1 MNFKTVIHTVL
12 SLTLLALAACSHDD
26 LKLESEDNTQDK
38 YLLLR
43 IALPAEA
50 AKTRSNPMGGE
61 EGNGREEGLENEN
74 KIHDINLFF
83 YDDRI
88 NGNKGLESPDD
99 TQILY
104 HVYYNSDDENDPNNT
119 TLEELE
125 DEDRIDGG
133 NFLTGPNYYQLSF
146 KIPEDK
152 QYLLRDG
159 IKFAAVANLGYIE
172 NINTLGQLRNY
183 EFNASLSLKNIADKK
198 ANEIE
203 KFPMSTAYNAEY
215 KYNGKTTGNNTIR
228 LAGAGNHFEGVTT
241 VERIYARLDLWYKE
255 SENAVKDGNDI
266 TCLKYKVKANE
277 QDYTDNMVYI
287 CNVLPVNVMQN
298 PSYLFKKVTNAN
310 PAPTEWIKASIAAIN
325 SFNWAGKETPNA
337 IPTSTPNDLPTNYVM
352 ERHTLDKSADG
363 TTGQL
368 NDWYGSTAIDKVRD
382 DIKVA
387 TNGKLSAY
395 YHGVPNSDTNPN
407 YGCDHIA
414 IISYA
419 NENTH
424 PTDCFHS
431 NYLTGLAFRGLYI
444 PAKIY
449 SAYDA
454 VTGELTE
461 LTNNTAVPAQD
472 RIYQYSPSTG
482 DGNNKLS
489 ERYNLYFSNKKAAED
504 YRNFHLEESGIITE
518 FKSEYNANYGF
529 GFICYYNLWLRHY
542 NDETADPQR
551 DYPMEYA
558 TVRNNI
564 YRVSISFNGPGD
576 PSPTMREPDTM
587 QARIFVRKW
596 NYRKENKPLEF

>member
-1 MNFKTVIHTVL
+1 MKFKTVIHTVL
-12 SLTLLALAACSHDD
+12 SLTLLASAACTHDD
-26 LKLESEDNTQDK
+26 LKSGLEDITQDK

-43 IALPAEA
+43 IALPSEA

-61 EGNGREEGLENEN
+61 EGNGREEGMDNEN
-74 KIHDINLFF
+74 RIHDINLFF
-83 YDDRI
+83 YS
-88 NGNKGLESPDD
+88 GNDGLDSPDQ
-99 TQILY
+99 TKILY
-104 HVYYNSDDENDPNNT
+104 HVYYNRDNELDINNSILQEFDANDRDN
-119 TLEELE
+119 
-125 DEDRIDGG
+125 G
-133 NFLTGPNYYQLSF
+133 NGLLAGTKYFELSF
-146 KIPEDK
+146 RVPETQK
-152 QYLLRDG
+152 NILAEG
-159 IKFAAVANLGYIE
+159 IKFATVANVGYIG
-172 NINTLGQLRNY
+172 NIETLGQLRDY
-183 EFNASLSLKNIADKK
+183 EFNTAISLANIANKK
-198 ANEIE
+198 ADEVE
-203 KFPMSTAYNAEY
+203 KFPMSTAYNTEY
-215 KYNGKTTGNNTIR
+215 RYNGRTTGDNTIKP
-228 LAGAGNHFEGVTT
+228 AAPDHFEGVTT
-241 VERIYARLDLWYKE
+241 VEHIYARLDLWYNE

-266 TCLKYKVKANE
+266 SCLKYKVKADE
-277 QDYTDNMVYI
+277 KDYTDNLLYI
-287 CNVLPVNVMQN
+287 CNVLPVNVMQT
-298 PSYLFKKVTNAN
+298 PSYLFKKVTSNL
-310 PAPTEWIKASIAAIN
+310 N
-325 SFNWAGKETPNA
+325 SFNKDDFANYSFYWAGKETPNG
-337 IPTSTPNDLPTNYVM
+337 IPTSAPNDLPANYVM
-352 ERHTLDKSADG
+352 ERTTVEKSAGG

-368 NDWYGSTAIDKVRD
+368 NDWYGSTAAASVKN
-382 DIKVA
+382 DIADA
-387 TNGKLSAY
+387 TKGQLAAY

-454 VTGELTE
+454 ATGELTE

-504 YRNFHLEESGIITE
+504 YRDFHLEESGIITE

-529 GFICYYNLWLRHY
+529 GVICYYNLWLRHY
-542 NDETADPQR
+542 NDESANPQGS
-551 DYPMEYA
+551 YPMEYA

-576 PSPTMREPDTM
+576 PTPTLREPDTM
-587 QARIFVRKW
+587 QARIFVVKW
-596 NYRKENKPLEF
+596 NFRPQPEITM

>member
-1 MNFKTVIHTVL
+1 MKFKTVFHTVL
-12 SLTLLALAACSHDD
+12 SLTLLASAACSHDD
-26 LKLESEDNTQDK
+26 LKPGSEDNTQDK

-43 IALPAEA
+43 IALPAA
-50 AKTRSNPMGGE
+50 SSYTRSNPMGGE
-61 EGNGREEGLENEN
+61 EGNGREEGLDNEN

-88 NGNKGLESPDD
+88 NGNKGLDSPDD
-99 TQILY
+99 IQILY

-119 TLEELE
+119 ILEDLE

-159 IKFAAVANLGYIE
+159 IKFATVANLGYIE
-172 NINTLGQLRNY
+172 NIQTLGKLRDY
-183 EFNASLSLKNIADKK
+183 EFDTTLSLANIANKK
-198 ANEIE
+198 ADEIE

-215 KYNGKTTGNNTIR
+215 TYNGKTTGDNTIR
-228 LAGAGNHFEGVTT
+228 LAGAGDHFEGVTT
-241 VERIYARLDLWYKE
+241 VERIYARLDLWYNEKN
-255 SENAVKDGNDI
+255 NAYPNAQKLS
-266 TCLKYKVKANE
+266 CLKYDVTNSE
-277 QDYTDNMVYI
+277 GNVVYI

-298 PSYLFKKVTNAN
+298 PSYLFKKVTSGLDSFKLNDF
-310 PAPTEWIKASIAAIN
+310 TGY
-325 SFNWAGKETPNA
+325 SFNWAGKEMPEDNTN
-337 IPTSTPNDLPTNYVM
+337 SDLPTNYVM
-352 ERHTLDKSADG
+352 ELTTVEKSADG

-368 NDWYGSTAIDKVRD
+368 NDWYGSTAAASVKN
-382 DIKVA
+382 DIADA
-387 TNGKLSAY
+387 TKGKLAAY

-431 NYLTGLAFRGLYI
+431 NYLTGLAFRGLYV

-449 SAYDA
+449 SAYTPASVDKEEA
-454 VTGELTE
+454 LTE
-461 LTNNTAVPAQD
+461 LTDRQAVN
-472 RIYQYSPSTG
+472 IYQYSPSYVELDENG
-482 DGNNKLS
+482 KNKLS
-489 ERYNLYFSNKKAAED
+489 EKFNLYFSNKDAAKA
-504 YRNFHLEESGIITE
+504 YRDAHLEESGIITE
-518 FKSEYNANYGF
+518 FKAEYNAEYGL

-542 NDETADPQR
+542 NNDIADPQTT
-551 DYPMEYA
+551 YPMEYA

-564 YRVSISFNGPGD
+564 YRVNVSFNGPGD
-576 PSPTMREPDTM
+576 PIPTMREPDTM

-596 NYRKENKPLEF
+596 NFREEKNPLDF